1 MNEEWV
7 TIQEAA
13 SRLKVRRNKISR
25 LVSRGVIQTR
35 DNPLD
40 ARVRL
45 VNLNEL
51 RTLFETYG
59 SRLGVDDKEEDDDEE
74 T

>member
-7 TIQEAA
+7 TIKEAA
-13 SRLKVRRNKISR
+13 ERLGVRRNKISR
-25 LVSRGVIQTR
+25 LASRGIIKTK

-59 SRLGVDDKEEDDDEE
+59 SHIGDDKEDDEE
-74 T
+74 

>member
-7 TIQEAA
+7 TIKEAA
-13 SRLKVRRNKISR
+13 VRLRIGRNKISR
-25 LVSRGVIQTR
+25 LVNKGTIQTQ

-51 RTLFETYG
+51 RAIFEKYG
-59 SRLGVDDKEEDDDEE
+59 GQLGGDQNEEL
-74 T
+74 

>member
-35 DNPLD
+35 NNPLD

-59 SRLGVDDKEEDDDEE
+59 SRLGVDD
-74 T
+74 

>member
-7 TIQEAA
+7 TMKEAA
-13 SRLKVRRNKISR
+13 ERLGVRRNKISR
-25 LVSRGVIQTR
+25 LASRGIIKTK

-51 RTLFETYG
+51 RTIFETYG
-59 SRLGVDDKEEDDDEE
+59 SRVGDDKEDGEE
-74 T
+74 

>member
-7 TIQEAA
+7 TMKEAA
-13 SRLKVRRNKISR
+13 ERLGVGRNKISR
-25 LVSRGVIQTR
+25 LASRGIIKTK

-59 SRLGVDDKEEDDDEE
+59 SRIGDDKEDDEE
-74 T
+74 

>member
-1 MNEEWV
+1 MSEEWV
-7 TIQEAA
+7 TITEAA
-13 SRLKVRRNKISR
+13 DRLKVRRNKISR
-25 LVSRGVIQTR
+25 LASRGVIETR

-51 RTLFETYG
+51 QALFKKYG
-59 SRLGVDDKEEDDDEE
+59 GSLGEDKKSEEEP
-74 T
+74 

>member
-1 MNEEWV
+1 MSEEWV
-7 TIQEAA
+7 TITEAA
-13 SRLKVRRNKISR
+13 NRLKVRRNKISR
-25 LVSRGVIQTR
+25 LASRGIIETR

-51 RTLFETYG
+51 KVLFEKYG
-59 SRLGVDDKEEDDDEE
+59 GKLEEDKSIED